1 MFHPP
6 FLTVY
11 SVLTSSAVAKKPRFG
26 PKVGTQAWWI
36 EEAKSKAPAD
46 RSLWI
51 KLSSYQ
57 LGQRQALAEYDYRV
71 LGEECESD
79 PLGGD
84 LEDLPH
90 YPPRI
95 QSKPHYFAA
104 VGALD
109 WGNFKVYTWT
119 KATEVLDLPVSK
131 GTKTWCA
138 YFDNQDTRIEAVKI
152 LGRFKR
158 ECSQPLEPAI
168 EEESHRGPPRA
179 PYISSV
185 VLHIPKDLPK
195 GDWLKGL
202 NTSVKDDRQIPTIDG
217 ALHPIRSDFI
227 KFYLEQRLW
236 EYLALGG
243 IKELVERK
251 PLVEKGYQLP
261 DPFYWDLWSDLDN
274 LRKEYLEW
282 CVEEGISPEG
292 DQDQESAVDT
302 VSSFDTQ

>member
-1 MFHPP
+1 MFHSP
-6 FLTVY
+6 FLTVFTVSS
-11 SVLTSSAVAKKPRFG
+11 SVVAKKPRFG

-46 RSLWI
+46 RSQWTRLCR
-51 KLSSYQ
+51 YQ
-57 LGQRQALAEYDYRV
+57 LGCRQALAEYDYLV
-71 LGEECESD
+71 LGEEWE
-79 PLGGD
+79 GD
-84 LEDLPH
+84 LEDLPY

-95 QSKPHYFAA
+95 QHKPHYFTA

-109 WGNFKVYTWT
+109 WRNFKVYTWT

-131 GTKTWCA
+131 ETKTWCA
-138 YFDNQDTRIEAVKI
+138 YFDNQDTRVEAVKF
-152 LGRFKR
+152 LGKYKK
-158 ECSQPLEPAI
+158 ECGQPLDPGL
-168 EEESHRGPPRA
+168 EEESNSGSPRA
-179 PYISSV
+179 PFISSV
-185 VLHIPKDLPK
+185 ALHIPKDLPK

-202 NTSVKDDRQIPTIDG
+202 NTSVKDNRQIPTIDG
-217 ALHPIRSDFI
+217 ALHPIRTDFV

-243 IKELVERK
+243 IMELVERK
-251 PLVEKGYQLP
+251 PLVDKGYQLP

-282 CVEEGISPEG
+282 CEEEGVNPEG